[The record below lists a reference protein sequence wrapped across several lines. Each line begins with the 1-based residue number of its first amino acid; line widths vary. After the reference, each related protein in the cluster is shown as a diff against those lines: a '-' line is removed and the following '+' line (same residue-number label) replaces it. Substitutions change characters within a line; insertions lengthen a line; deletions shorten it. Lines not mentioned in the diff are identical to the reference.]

1 MDGLNREI
9 EIRFGTRMPVP
20 FKDAKTGLD
29 LNLRSFGNATVVVK
43 DTAKYPSLDD
53 VKQKAP
59 AVLED
64 AFRKAIAE
72 LDGTLDASR
81 ITGEARQVGKKTA
94 EKLSAS
100 GLQATSV
107 QIMNIVLTQESEEKL
122 KAAALAPMTDDHPNP
137 GSLPQPDIFPMTGG
151 YPNISP
157 NPGPAAFP
165 KFCTNCGAKA
175 GSRFCP
181 ECGAKLV

>member
-20 FKDAKTGLD
+20 FKDA
-29 LNLRSFGNATVVVK
+29 R
-43 DTAKYPSLDD
+43 
-53 VKQKAP
+53 
-59 AVLED
+59 
-64 AFRKAIAE
+64 
-72 LDGTLDASR
+72 
-81 ITGEARQVGKKTA
+81 
-94 EKLSAS
+94 
-100 GLQATSV
+100 
-107 QIMNIVLTQESEEKL
+107 
-122 KAAALAPMTDDHPNP
+122 
-137 GSLPQPDIFPMTGG
+137 TGG